1 MYAIVKTGG
10 KQLKAAQNDV
20 LIVEKIEG
28 EAGSKVELTEVLMLV
43 DGADVKIGSPFL
55 KGASVTLEIVR
66 QTKGPKIN
74 AFNYKAKKNERK
86 RWGHRQ
92 PQTHVKVTGIEAG
105 K

>member
-55 KGASVTLEIVR
+55 KGASV
-66 QTKGPKIN
+66 
-74 AFNYKAKKNERK
+74 
-86 RWGHRQ
+86 
-92 PQTHVKVTGIEAG
+92 
-105 K
+105 